1 MQTLTQNRF
10 YALLRPGMEVFSAG
24 CNGESSVFLRWLS
37 ENPACAEGVRFTG
50 VWIPGVNRF
59 DFTRLHPST
68 RMRGIFMSAD
78 FAAGFSDGRFEL
90 LPMPY
95 SALYPWLKQQ
105 RFDLA
110 LLATGVR
117 DAQGNFP
124 LSLAA
129 DFSTAALVNAHSVA
143 LHANP
148 QLPPTNAPFV
158 PEQRVAWVVNEA
170 AAPIAFDAG
179 PVSTEMQRTAAHIA
193 ALIESGS
200 TLQFGLGK
208 MQSALCA
215 ALASHQNLRVHSGMV
230 SAPLL
235 DLLNGQQLAAP
246 DRFKP
251 PIVTG
256 VALGNA
262 GLYERLREPALARF
276 AQAGYTHAISTLRQI
291 PRFVSVNSV
300 LEVDLLGQANGEFLN
315 GAQISGAGG
324 MVDFVRG
331 ARESDHGM
339 SVLALPA
346 SANQGTR
353 SRIVAQLDCPVSV
366 SRADVDVIATEYGAV
381 RVRDLDLRRRAEALI
396 ALAAPQF
403 RDDLTRQWAQRE
415 ASFKNSQPLPTA
427 MRANTRT

>member
-1 MQTLTQNRF
+1 MQTLTQDLF
-10 YALLRPGMEVFSAG
+10 YTLLRPGMEVFSAG
-24 CNGESSVFLRWLS
+24 CAGESSVFLRWLS
-37 ENPACAEGVRFTG
+37 ENPACAAGVRFTG

-59 DFTRLHPST
+59 DFTGLHPST

-78 FAAGFSDGRFEL
+78 FAAGFCDDRFEL
-90 LPMPY
+90 LPLAY

-110 LLATGVR
+110 LVASGAR
-117 DAQGNFP
+117 DPQGNFP

-129 DFSTAALVNAHSVA
+129 DFSTAALVNARSVA

-148 QLPPTNAPFV
+148 QLPATNAPFV
-158 PEQRVAWVVNEA
+158 PEQRVDWVVNEA
-170 AAPIAFDAG
+170 AAAMEFDAG
-179 PVSTEMQRTAAHIA
+179 PVSAEMQRTAAHIA
-193 ALIESGS
+193 ALIEPGS

-215 ALASHQNLRVHSGMV
+215 ALSSHQNLRVHSGMV

-235 DLLNGQQLAAP
+235 DLLDGKQLAAP

-262 GLYERLREPALARF
+262 ALYQRLRDPALTRF
-276 AQAGYTHAISTLRQI
+276 AQVGYTHAISTLRQI

-300 LEVDLLGQANGEFLN
+300 LEVDLLGQANGEFLH

-346 SANQGTR
+346 CAGNGTR
-353 SRIVAQLDCPVSV
+353 SRIVVTLDCPASV
-366 SRADVDVIATEYGAV
+366 GRADVDVIATEYGAV
-381 RVRDLDLRRRAEALI
+381 RVRALDLRRRAEALI

-403 RDDLTRQWAQRE
+403 RDELTRQWAQRE
-415 ASFKNSQPLPTA
+415 AVIKKTTPMPAATA
-427 MRANTRT
+427 ATILS